1 MKVFKE
7 EAQKVADEH
16 KHVFSPNRGPIYSFD
31 NAPVHQGADLNALG
45 LVGPHRAPLPPSSPD
60 MHKCIEHV
68 FGTLTRAMEKSLHK
82 HMELSTAAEY
92 RAEVERLFK
101 TIITPASVQKDVA
114 TLKDTYIAIR
124 DEVAGDWPARHLR

>member
-1 MKVFKE
+1 
-7 EAQKVADEH
+7 
-16 KHVFSPNRGPIYSFD
+16 
-31 NAPVHQGADLNALG
+31 
-45 LVGPHRAPLPPSSPD
+45 
-60 MHKCIEHV
+60 
-68 FGTLTRAMEKSLHK
+68 MEKSLHK